1 MFGALSQILASCF
14 AATVSSTVLTPRGRF
29 PSPGFW
35 DDTFV
40 KQRVLPSE
48 TAIGKM
54 ALMSAEQLSLKDRG
68 RIAQGYTCGLG
79 FVRPC
84 NCQGSGTTPGVAI
97 SGAVTPTVT
106 FRAFDPDTKK
116 WVLLASLSGCIM
128 SASFLG
134 TGNNFSCVVF
144 RKEKNREFP
153 GSSSLKAY

>member
-1 MFGALSQILASCF
+1 MFAGLSQILASCF
-14 AATVSSTVLTPRGRF
+14 AATVKGAGSFPRVLGRY
-29 PSPGFW
+29 
-35 DDTFV
+35 V
-40 KQRVLPSE
+40 REQRVLPSE

-128 SASFLG
+128 RASFLG

-153 GSSSLKAY
+153 GSSRLEGY